1 MAQPAGK
8 LGPYIVDVTVEYIP
22 KDLQIRENVEELV
35 KIVGHVLYEP
45 SDISLCPTGHTTIK
59 YIKFYPHLIFN

>member
-22 KDLQIRENVEELV
+22 RDLQIRENVEELV
-35 KIVGHVLYEP
+35 KIVGHVLY
-45 SDISLCPTGHTTIK
+45 SFLKYPTAVTHTRK
-59 YIKFYPHLIFN
+59 PHLM